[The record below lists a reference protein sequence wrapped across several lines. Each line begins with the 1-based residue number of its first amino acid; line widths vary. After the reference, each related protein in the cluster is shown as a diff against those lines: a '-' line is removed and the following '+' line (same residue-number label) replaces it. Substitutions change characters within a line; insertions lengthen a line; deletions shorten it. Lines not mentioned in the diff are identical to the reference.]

1 MKKGLLIWNAALTLL
16 VGYLLYSNYCSKSC
30 AIGASTSAACNM
42 THKGNFSMA
51 YFEMDSIA
59 ANFDLVKDLK
69 KEMEK
74 RESSINLEMDKMAQ
88 NMQQRYNGYQAQA
101 NAGKLS
107 QAQSDAAGQELK
119 QLDDQMKARKQALD
133 TEYSDYVMRR
143 QNEIKSKIEEFLK
156 EYNKT
161 HNYSYI
167 VSYEQGLFYYKD
179 PAYNVTADVIKGLNE
194 AAKKEK
200 K

>member
-16 VGYLLYSNYCSKSC
+16 VGYLLYSNYCGKSC
-30 AIGASTSAACNM
+30 ASGTSTGSACNM

-74 RESSINLEMDKMAQ
+74 RETSINQEMDKMAQ

-101 NAGKLS
+101 NAGKLN

-119 QLDDQMKARKQALD
+119 QMDDQMKARKQALD
-133 TEYSDYVMRR
+133 AEYSDYVMRR
-143 QNEIKSKIEEFLK
+143 QNEIKLKIEEFLK
-156 EYNKT
+156 EYNKM

-179 PAYNVTADVIKGLNE
+179 PAYNITNDVIKGLNE

>member
-1 MKKGLLIWNAALTLL
+1 
-16 VGYLLYSNYCSKSC
+16 
-30 AIGASTSAACNM
+30 
-42 THKGNFSMA
+42 MA

-59 ANFDLVKDLK
+59 ANFDLVKELK

-74 RESSINLEMDKMAQ
+74 RESSINQEMDRMAQ

-101 NAGKLS
+101 NAGKLN

-133 TEYSDYVMRR
+133 AEYSDFVMRR

-179 PAYNVTADVIKGLNE
+179 PAYNITADVIKGLNE
-194 AAKKEK
+194 TAKKEK
-200 K
+200 SK